1 MPRGTLA
8 YQAFDPILAYAGPV
22 FTGRLLTGLA
32 AALVVTASLL
42 VAPAAGAGEASPR
55 VVNGR
60 EPVPG
65 ETSALV
71 YVRAG
76 GSICSGTLVDSRH
89 VITAGH
95 CAASSGGT
103 TKSPASFTVGWTP
116 TGLLPPTMWA
126 GVYQVSL
133 HPDYDG
139 QTFVNDIAVLTL
151 TNSLGN
157 VTPMPLASV
166 ELARTALSA
175 GAQVQAAGF
184 GYTSAR
190 GPLSDRARVGDLTIV
205 PNRICRD
212 DALTY
217 RIGDVSFVGLDIDT
231 STAVCAIGVQP
242 TSNLIIDTCQGDSG
256 GPLFAG
262 LGTSQRLL
270 GVVSVGVGC
279 AGFDDRGAELVDKT
293 PGVYTRIAPYLG
305 WLAEVGVRSVPA
317 APTISAVPAESDGI
331 RVSFAP
337 GDTATVM
344 GYRAVATAT
353 DGTSAECTATTVAS
367 TCTITGL
374 AAGATYSVEGY
385 AAGAQGESVASAP
398 ITSVAGVP
406 TARPSK
412 PRIDSAKATPGR
424 RLAITVTRIDP
435 AAWTST
441 FVICSAGERSY
452 RADVVEGRA
461 VLTLPAGMT
470 YRCYAKSTNAVGGTR
485 SKPIRIDL

>member
-1 MPRGTLA
+1 M
-8 YQAFDPILAYAGPV
+8 
-22 FTGRLLTGLA
+22 GLA
-32 AALVVTASLL
+32 AALVVPASLL
-42 VAPAAGAGEASPR
+42 VAPSAGAADASPR

-60 EPVPG
+60 EPLPG

-76 GSICSGTLVDSRH
+76 GSVCSGTLVDPSH

-95 CAASSGGT
+95 CAAGSGGT
-103 TKSPASFTVGWTP
+103 TKSPASFTVGWSA
-116 TGLLPPTMWA
+116 TGVLPPTMWA
-126 GVYQVSL
+126 GVSQVAL

-205 PNRICRD
+205 PNRVCRD
-212 DALTY
+212 DVLTY

-262 LGTSQRLL
+262 LGTGQRLL

-337 GDTATVM
+337 GDTATVLS
-344 GYRAVATAT
+344 YRAVVTGADGTTSSCTAPATAP
-353 DGTSAECTATTVAS
+353 A
-367 TCTITGL
+367 CTITGL
-374 AAGATYSVEGY
+374 VAGTTYSIVGY
-385 AAGAQGESVASAP
+385 ALGSPAESSASQAV
-398 ITSVAGVP
+398 TSVAGVP
-406 TARPSK
+406 TTRPSK

-441 FVICSAGERSY
+441 FIICSAGERSY

-461 VLTLPAGMT
+461 VLALPAGMT
-470 YRCYAKSTNAVGGTR
+470 YRCYAKSTNEAGGTR

>member
-1 MPRGTLA
+1 M
-8 YQAFDPILAYAGPV
+8 
-22 FTGRLLTGLA
+22 GLA
-32 AALVVTASLL
+32 AALVVPASLL
-42 VAPAAGAGEASPR
+42 VAPSAGAADASPR

-60 EPVPG
+60 EPLPG

-76 GSICSGTLVDSRH
+76 GSVCSGTLVDPSH

-95 CAASSGGT
+95 CAAGSGGT
-103 TKSPASFTVGWTP
+103 TKSPASFTVGWSA
-116 TGLLPPTMWA
+116 TGVLPPTLWA
-126 GVYQVSL
+126 GVSQVAL

-205 PNRICRD
+205 PNRVCRD
-212 DALTY
+212 DVLTY

-262 LGTSQRLL
+262 LGTGQRLL

-293 PGVYTRIAPYLG
+293 PGVYTRIAPYLD

-337 GDTATVM
+337 GDTATVLS
-344 GYRAVATAT
+344 YRAVGTGADGTNSSCTAPATAP
-353 DGTSAECTATTVAS
+353 A
-367 TCTITGL
+367 CTITGL
-374 AAGATYSVEGY
+374 VPGTTYSIVGY
-385 AAGAQGESVASAP
+385 ALGSQAESSASQAV
-398 ITSVAGVP
+398 TSVAGVP
-406 TARPSK
+406 TTRPSK

-441 FVICSAGERSY
+441 FIICSAGERSY

-470 YRCYAKSTNAVGGTR
+470 YRCYAKSTNDAGGTR